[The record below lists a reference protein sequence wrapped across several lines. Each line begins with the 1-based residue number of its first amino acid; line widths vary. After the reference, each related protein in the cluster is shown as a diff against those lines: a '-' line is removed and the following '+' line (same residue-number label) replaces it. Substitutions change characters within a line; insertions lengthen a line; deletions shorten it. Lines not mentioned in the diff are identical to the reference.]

1 MSTNDSPWG
10 DTGFDANDD
19 GFMKSPPKGD
29 PSSTSNVP
37 TSASED
43 HVADRS
49 VEEAHAE
56 RVRVE
61 PVSAMPPIA
70 PPPTTRKRNRSLLWI
85 AVIAVL
91 MLAVAVIGVE
101 YYLSSRSI
109 EEQAFVASDA
119 PAETPSEAPA
129 ENLSEQAAE
138 LPAEPTT
145 EPAPETTIQA
155 PSGALLERERT
166 RQTTSA
172 TPPSA
177 EQTNART
184 EAQSTAPPSRPSR
197 ADSPT
202 PASADV
208 KTKKAPSPTV
218 GAAWVVQ
225 VFASPSRD
233 DADEWLQQLR
243 EQRITDGYIVEQKVK
258 GQSWYRVRFGQFAT
272 RAEAEEAAKNRG
284 YAQPWV
290 ARVR

>member
-91 MLAVAVIGVE
+91 VLAVAVIGVE

-119 PAETPSEAPA
+119 PTEAPA

-138 LPAEPTT
+138 PPAESTTELAAPTT
-145 EPAPETTIQA
+145 DTVAVPDRTVVQQQASVTPTAVSQPTAANATQNTVSPRQKSRSEPSTM
-155 PSGALLERERT
+155 S
-166 RQTTSA
+166 
-172 TPPSA
+172 TP
-177 EQTNART
+177 QM
-184 EAQSTAPPSRPSR
+184 
-197 ADSPT
+197 D
-202 PASADV
+202 
-208 KTKKAPSPTV
+208 TKKASSTTV

>member
-37 TSASED
+37 TSASDEHGD
-43 HVADRS
+43 DGVVD
-49 VEEAHAE
+49 EAHAE

-61 PVSAMPPIA
+61 PVSAMPPIS

-91 MLAVAVIGVE
+91 MLVVAVIGVE

-109 EEQAFVASDA
+109 EEQAFIASDA
-119 PAETPSEAPA
+119 PTETPA

-138 LPAEPTT
+138 LPAVPPAEPTT
-145 EPAPETTIQA
+145 EPAAPTTDTTAVPDRTVVQPQVSVTPTAVSQA
-155 PSGALLERERT
+155 TAANATQNTVSPRQKSRSEPS
-166 RQTTSA
+166 TTS
-172 TPPSA
+172 TP
-177 EQTNART
+177 QM
-184 EAQSTAPPSRPSR
+184 
-197 ADSPT
+197 D
-202 PASADV
+202 
-208 KTKKAPSPTV
+208 TKKASSTTV

>member
-119 PAETPSEAPA
+119 PTEAPA

-138 LPAEPTT
+138 PPAEPTT
-145 EPAPETTIQA
+145 ELAAPTTDTVAVPDRTVVQQQA
-155 PSGALLERERT
+155 SVTPTAVSQPTAANATQNTVSPRQKSRSEPS
-166 RQTTSA
+166 TTS
-172 TPPSA
+172 TP
-177 EQTNART
+177 QM
-184 EAQSTAPPSRPSR
+184 
-197 ADSPT
+197 D
-202 PASADV
+202 
-208 KTKKAPSPTV
+208 TKKASSTTV

>member
-1 MSTNDSPWG
+1 
-10 DTGFDANDD
+10 
-19 GFMKSPPKGD
+19 
-29 PSSTSNVP
+29 
-37 TSASED
+37 
-43 HVADRS
+43 
-49 VEEAHAE
+49 
-56 RVRVE
+56 
-61 PVSAMPPIA
+61 
-70 PPPTTRKRNRSLLWI
+70 LLWI

-91 MLAVAVIGVE
+91 MLVVAVIGVE

-109 EEQAFVASDA
+109 EEQAFIASDA
-119 PAETPSEAPA
+119 PTETPA

-138 LPAEPTT
+138 PPAEPTT
-145 EPAPETTIQA
+145 EPAAPTTDTVAVPDRTVVQQQA
-155 PSGALLERERT
+155 SVTPTAVSQPTAANATQNTVSPRQKSRSEPST
-166 RQTTSA
+166 IS
-172 TPPSA
+172 TP
-177 EQTNART
+177 QM
-184 EAQSTAPPSRPSR
+184 
-197 ADSPT
+197 D
-202 PASADV
+202 
-208 KTKKAPSPTV
+208 TKKASSTTV

>member
-19 GFMKSPPKGD
+19 GFMKSPPNGD

-37 TSASED
+37 TSASEE
-43 HVADRS
+43 HAADRS

-119 PAETPSEAPA
+119 PTETPA

-138 LPAEPTT
+138 PPAEPTT
-145 EPAPETTIQA
+145 EPAAPTTDTVAVPDRTVVQQQA
-155 PSGALLERERT
+155 SVTPTAVSQPTAANATQNTVSPRQKSRSEPS
-166 RQTTSA
+166 TTS
-172 TPPSA
+172 TP
-177 EQTNART
+177 QM
-184 EAQSTAPPSRPSR
+184 
-197 ADSPT
+197 D
-202 PASADV
+202 
-208 KTKKAPSPTV
+208 TKKASSTTV

>member
-119 PAETPSEAPA
+119 PTEAPA

-138 LPAEPTT
+138 PPAESTTELAAPTT
-145 EPAPETTIQA
+145 DTVAVPDRTVVQQQASVTPTAVSQPTAANATQNTVSPRQKSRSEP
-155 PSGALLERERT
+155 S
-166 RQTTSA
+166 TTS
-172 TPPSA
+172 TP
-177 EQTNART
+177 QM
-184 EAQSTAPPSRPSR
+184 
-197 ADSPT
+197 D
-202 PASADV
+202 
-208 KTKKAPSPTV
+208 TKKASSTTV

>member
-19 GFMKSPPKGD
+19 GFMKSSPKGD

-119 PAETPSEAPA
+119 PTEAPA

-138 LPAEPTT
+138 PPAESTTELAAPTT
-145 EPAPETTIQA
+145 DTVAVPDRTVVQQQASVTPTAVSQPTAANATQNTVSPRQKSRSEP
-155 PSGALLERERT
+155 S
-166 RQTTSA
+166 TTS
-172 TPPSA
+172 TP
-177 EQTNART
+177 QM
-184 EAQSTAPPSRPSR
+184 
-197 ADSPT
+197 D
-202 PASADV
+202 
-208 KTKKAPSPTV
+208 TKKASSTTV

>member
-19 GFMKSPPKGD
+19 GFMKSSPKGD

-119 PAETPSEAPA
+119 PTETPA

-138 LPAEPTT
+138 PPAEPTT
-145 EPAPETTIQA
+145 EPAAPTTDTVAVPDRTVVQQQA
-155 PSGALLERERT
+155 SVTPTAVSQPTAANATQNTVSPRQKSRSEPST
-166 RQTTSA
+166 IS
-172 TPPSA
+172 TP
-177 EQTNART
+177 QM
-184 EAQSTAPPSRPSR
+184 
-197 ADSPT
+197 D
-202 PASADV
+202 
-208 KTKKAPSPTV
+208 TKKASSTTV

>member
-19 GFMKSPPKGD
+19 GFMKSSPKGD

-119 PAETPSEAPA
+119 PTETPA

-138 LPAEPTT
+138 PPAEPTT
-145 EPAPETTIQA
+145 EPAAPTTDTVAVPDRTVVQQQA
-155 PSGALLERERT
+155 SVTPTAVSQPTAANATQNTVSPRQKSRSEPS
-166 RQTTSA
+166 TTS
-172 TPPSA
+172 TP
-177 EQTNART
+177 QM
-184 EAQSTAPPSRPSR
+184 
-197 ADSPT
+197 D
-202 PASADV
+202 
-208 KTKKAPSPTV
+208 TKKASSTTV

>member
-119 PAETPSEAPA
+119 PTETPA

-138 LPAEPTT
+138 PPAEPTT
-145 EPAPETTIQA
+145 EPAAPTTDTVAVPDRTVVQQQA
-155 PSGALLERERT
+155 SVTPTAVSQPTAANATQNTVSPRQKSRSEPS
-166 RQTTSA
+166 TTS
-172 TPPSA
+172 TP
-177 EQTNART
+177 QM
-184 EAQSTAPPSRPSR
+184 
-197 ADSPT
+197 D
-202 PASADV
+202 
-208 KTKKAPSPTV
+208 TKKASSTTV

>member
-91 MLAVAVIGVE
+91 VLAVAVIGVE

-119 PAETPSEAPA
+119 PTEAPA

-138 LPAEPTT
+138 PPAEPTT
-145 EPAPETTIQA
+145 ELAAPTTDTVAVPDRTVVQQQA
-155 PSGALLERERT
+155 SVTPTAVSQPTAANATQNTVSPRQKSRSEPS
-166 RQTTSA
+166 TTS
-172 TPPSA
+172 TP
-177 EQTNART
+177 QM
-184 EAQSTAPPSRPSR
+184 
-197 ADSPT
+197 D
-202 PASADV
+202 
-208 KTKKAPSPTV
+208 TKKASSTTV

>member
-29 PSSTSNVP
+29 ASSTSNVP
-37 TSASED
+37 TSASEE
-43 HVADRS
+43 HVADRQFD
-49 VEEAHAE
+49 EAHAE

-70 PPPTTRKRNRSLLWI
+70 PPPTKRKSNRSLLWI

-91 MLAVAVIGVE
+91 MLALAVIGVE

-109 EEQAFVASDA
+109 EEQAFIATDS
-119 PAETPSEAPA
+119 PAEAPA
-129 ENLSEQAAE
+129 ENLSEQTAE

-145 EPAPETTIQA
+145 DAA
-155 PSGALLERERT
+155 S
-166 RQTTSA
+166 QTTDTTAAPVHAITQEPSSV
-172 TPPSA
+172 TPPA
-177 EQTNART
+177 VK
-184 EAQSTAPPSRPSR
+184 QSTVANATQNTVSPSQTSRGEPSTT
-197 ADSPT
+197 ST
-202 PASADV
+202 PKMD
-208 KTKKAPSPTV
+208 TKKAPPSAV

-284 YAQPWV
+284 YSQPWV

>member
-37 TSASED
+37 TSASEEN
-43 HVADRS
+43 VADRS

-70 PPPTTRKRNRSLLWI
+70 PSPTTRKRNRSLLWI

-119 PAETPSEAPA
+119 PTEAPA

-138 LPAEPTT
+138 PPAEPTT
-145 EPAPETTIQA
+145 ELAAPTTDTVAVPDRTVVQQQA
-155 PSGALLERERT
+155 SVTPTAVSQPTAANATQNTVSPRQKSRSEPS
-166 RQTTSA
+166 TTS
-172 TPPSA
+172 TP
-177 EQTNART
+177 QM
-184 EAQSTAPPSRPSR
+184 
-197 ADSPT
+197 D
-202 PASADV
+202 
-208 KTKKAPSPTV
+208 TKKASSTTV